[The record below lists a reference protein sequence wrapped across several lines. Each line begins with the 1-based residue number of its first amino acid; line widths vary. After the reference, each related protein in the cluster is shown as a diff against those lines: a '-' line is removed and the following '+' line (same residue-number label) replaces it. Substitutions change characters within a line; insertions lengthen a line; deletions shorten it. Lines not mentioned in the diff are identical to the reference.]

1 MELKKLPINLV
12 GVDFDLAFDYER
24 DCPDFN
30 WENLRQ
36 LDLISYLFSKS
47 EEMRINRIEFAS
59 DYSLEELNE
68 LKFWEFMYFDSV
80 SYFEGNPKL
89 RQKIQKRISK

>member
-47 EEMRINRIEFAS
+47 EEMRINRIEYAS
-59 DYSLEELNE
+59 AYSKEELNE
-68 LKFWEFMYFDSV
+68 LKFWEFMYFDSSV
-80 SYFEGNPKL
+80 YFEGNPKL